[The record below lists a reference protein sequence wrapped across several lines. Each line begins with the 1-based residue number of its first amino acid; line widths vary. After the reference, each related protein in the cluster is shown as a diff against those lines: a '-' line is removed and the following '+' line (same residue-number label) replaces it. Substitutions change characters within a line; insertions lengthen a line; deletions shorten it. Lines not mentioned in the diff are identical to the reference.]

1 MDRNFFESRVS
12 SGDDIA
18 DKDDASDIKEIL
30 DEDIANHKGLD
41 PQVIRDIELYIEELR
56 MLGDKLNVKLDEH
69 PLKYRKNAGN
79 CVTYSEPVFDGDD
92 PLVKDLADKMRQNLN
107 TIDRK

>member
-41 PQVIRDIELYIEELR
+41 PIQVNEIL
-56 MLGDKLNVKLDEH
+56 
-69 PLKYRKNAGN
+69 
-79 CVTYSEPVFDGDD
+79 SEFQKRETHTDT
-92 PLVKDLADKMRQNLN
+92 RHTNFY
-107 TIDRK
+107 T